1 MFKIRF
7 PPTEIAHW
15 ATRYA
20 FPGEDALVE
29 RVTPAAR
36 DRGYLKRREF
46 LDLCRWKT
54 PRTAKRCALNS
65 SQQIRDATQL
75 SFNTSDERAK
85 IGILRFLDGVD
96 WPTASVLLHFCDRQP
111 YPVLDFRALWSLG
124 ISHPPT
130 YTFEFWWAYASF
142 TRQLAASSGESMRT
156 VDRAL
161 WQYSKEHQPARGRL
175 TSA

>member
-15 ATRYA
+15 AARYA

-65 SQQIRDATQL
+65 SQQIRDATQI

-85 IGILRFLDGVD
+85 IGILRFLAGVD
-96 WPTASVLLHFCDRQP
+96 WQTASVLIHFRDGQP
-111 YPVLDFRALWSLG
+111 YLVLNFLALWSLA
-124 ISHPPT
+124 ICYRP
-130 YTFEFWWAYASF
+130 
-142 TRQLAASSGESMRT
+142 
-156 VDRAL
+156 
-161 WQYSKEHQPARGRL
+161 
-175 TSA
+175 

>member
-15 ATRYA
+15 AARYT

-65 SQQIRDATQL
+65 SQQIRDPTQL
-75 SFNTSDERAK
+75 SFNTSDAPAK
-85 IGILRFLDGVD
+85 MGIWPRFDGVAR
-96 WPTASVLLHFCDRQP
+96 PTASV
-111 YPVLDFRALWSLG
+111 
-124 ISHPPT
+124 
-130 YTFEFWWAYASF
+130 
-142 TRQLAASSGESMRT
+142 
-156 VDRAL
+156 
-161 WQYSKEHQPARGRL
+161 
-175 TSA
+175 